1 MRLKDDVTP
10 DQARIILAVR
20 QHGSTVK
27 AAEALLVTQSAI
39 SKAIGEAERRL
50 GIDVFDRGGGRL
62 TPRPDCE
69 DLFEL
74 LQQVEQQWDAL
85 GQTAD
90 GLREGSALPLRIVAT
105 PSIGH
110 GLVARAVRQ
119 LLACH
124 PNARV
129 QLHIGWPIPEISDG
143 SAEIGFVFSPRVDA
157 TVKTVP
163 LQVGRM
169 VCLLHTDDPLR
180 ERATITPSDLRHRKF
195 ICFDRERSPLGWLV
209 ARAFEA
215 VGETYTPFIEV
226 PYCITAAHLSAH
238 SCGPAIVDEFT
249 LQGLDIDRLIVR
261 PFVPEIE
268 IVATLI
274 YALHRPLSLLARTLI
289 SHLEDSVAPA
299 PAAIPAVNAPLGR
312 RELPSSAERIQS
324 SSG

>member
-1 MRLKDDVTP
+1 MQLKDDVTP
-10 DQARIILAVR
+10 DQARIVLAVR
-20 QHGSTVK
+20 HYGSTVK

-39 SKAIGEAERRL
+39 SKAVGEAERRL
-50 GIDVFDRGGGRL
+50 RVALFDRRGGRL
-62 TPRPDCE
+62 TPRPECA
-69 DLFEL
+69 DLFVL

-90 GLREGSALPLRIVAT
+90 ALREGSALPLRIVAT

-110 GLVARAVRQ
+110 GLVARAIRH
-119 LLACH
+119 LLAHH
-124 PNARV
+124 PKARV
-129 QLHIGWPIPEISDG
+129 QLHIGWPIPDVSDG

-169 VCLLHTDDPLR
+169 VCLLHVDDPLR
-180 ERATITPSDLRHRKF
+180 ERAVITPSDLRHRKF

-215 VGETYTPFIEV
+215 VEETYTPFIEV

-238 SCGPAIVDEFT
+238 GCGLAIVDEFT
-249 LQGLDIDRLIVR
+249 LQGLDIDRLTVR

-268 IVATLI
+268 IIATLI
-274 YALHRPLSLLARTLI
+274 YPLHRPLSLLARTLI
-289 SHLEDSVAPA
+289 SHLEPSVAPA
-299 PAAIPAVNAPLGR
+299 PAAVPAVDTPLDR
-312 RELPSSAERIQS
+312 RASPSSAERLQS
-324 SSG
+324 